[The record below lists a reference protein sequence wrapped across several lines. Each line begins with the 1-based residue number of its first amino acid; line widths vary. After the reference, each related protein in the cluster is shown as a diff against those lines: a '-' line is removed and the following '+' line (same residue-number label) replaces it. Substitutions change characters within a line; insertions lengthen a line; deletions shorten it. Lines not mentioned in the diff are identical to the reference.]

1 VNKKVVDQSAFGN
14 VDEAWRRQNVG
25 RAIFEAARV
34 VEAEILRVLAEE
46 GFSDLRRVHLNLY
59 RNLEL
64 DGTRLTDLAS
74 RANMTKQG
82 MQELVD
88 RAEKLGYVERRPDS
102 LDRRAKMVVFS
113 KRGLK
118 LLEAL
123 HKAVMLMEKRMAQ
136 QIGERSV
143 RQVAR
148 LLGQYAQI
156 FGGVSDA
163 DD

>member
-1 VNKKVVDQSAFGN
+1 MKSKSVEQPTFCNPN
-14 VDEAWRRQNVG
+14 EAWRRDNVG
-25 RAIFEAARV
+25 RAIFEATRV
-34 VEAEILRVLAEE
+34 VEADILQVLAEE
-46 GFSDLRRVHLNLY
+46 GFSDLRRLHLNLY

-88 RAEKLGYVERRPDS
+88 RAEKLGYVERRPDP

-123 HKAVMLMEKRMAQ
+123 HKAVIFMERRMAQ
-136 QIGERSV
+136 RIGERSV
-143 RQVAR
+143 RQIAR
-148 LLGQYAQI
+148 LLGRYNERHS
-156 FGGVSDA
+156 GEPDA